1 MPKFKRE
8 TRKFMLHRGIHGL
21 SALALGL
28 GLLAPGA
35 NAQLKLS
42 GYTTGSF
49 EDLSEAN
56 TTVVNA
62 PDGSS
67 ASFAT
72 GIPAAGS
79 TQSKITF
86 ENATFSNVGSGD
98 PLQTGLFTIT
108 NGVTQLGSGA
118 PAAKFDLG
126 LHLTSPTGTAAVD
139 AISFQIDHTP
149 NTAGGVPDTF
159 SVSFDQPEPVQI
171 GDTLVQFHIDVN
183 PLDFQVA
190 ENATVEKG
198 DILVSFTTPGGGGMT
213 PVPEPAAFAL
223 WGSAL
228 LAGLVAWRGAR
239 RRRILPGAPMV

>member
-1 MPKFKRE
+1 MIP
-8 TRKFMLHRGIHGL
+8 RGIHRL

-72 GIPAAGS
+72 GIPTAGS

-86 ENATFSNVGSGD
+86 ANATFSNVGSGD
-98 PLQTGLFTIT
+98 PIQTGLFTIT
-108 NGVTQLGSGA
+108 NGVTKLGSGA

-126 LHLTSPTGTAAVD
+126 LHLTSPTGSVALD
-139 AISFQIDHTP
+139 PISFQIDHTP
-149 NTAGGVPDTF
+149 NTPGAVPDTF
-159 SVSFDQPEPVQI
+159 SVSFTQPDPVKI
-171 GDTLVQFHIDVN
+171 GDTLVRFHVDVN
-183 PLDFQVA
+183 PLDFRVP

-198 DILVSFTTPGGGGMT
+198 DIVVSFTTPGGGGGMT
-213 PVPEPAAFAL
+213 PVPEPATYAL

-228 LAGLVAWRGAR
+228 LVGLVAWRHVRHR
-239 RRRILPGAPMV
+239 RVASSLPIT